1 MKIKQTA
8 MASILGFLG
17 LTSFAGTKD
26 WNGTFTIKNNNGDIQ
41 TVTHAPN
48 YVQYLFFSSRGCL
61 VFKKG
66 ASINGMTFQED
77 VELCTHSNIESFTG
91 EVQKM
96 GLIIDKNITL
106 DSTYQD

>member
-1 MKIKQTA
+1 
-8 MASILGFLG
+8 
-17 LTSFAGTKD
+17 
-26 WNGTFTIKNNNGDIQ
+26 
-41 TVTHAPN
+41 
-48 YVQYLFFSSRGCL
+48 
-61 VFKKG
+61 
-66 ASINGMTFQED
+66 MTFQED

>member
-48 YVQYLFFSSRGCL
+48 YVQYLFL
-61 VFKKG
+61 V
-66 ASINGMTFQED
+66 QED
-77 VELCTHSNIESFTG
+77 VWFLKKELQLME
-91 EVQKM
+91 
-96 GLIIDKNITL
+96 
-106 DSTYQD
+106 